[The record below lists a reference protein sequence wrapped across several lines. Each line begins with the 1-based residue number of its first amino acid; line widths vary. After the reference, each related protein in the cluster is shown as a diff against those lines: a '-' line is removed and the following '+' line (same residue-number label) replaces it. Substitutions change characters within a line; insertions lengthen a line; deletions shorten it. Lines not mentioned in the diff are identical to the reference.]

1 MNKIDITKLSK
12 EKSQLLILSFLVMII
27 ILAGYFYF
35 FLTPKV
41 AALGTALTQTAV
53 LRKKIIAADDL
64 IANTGKFKSEIAEL
78 KEQVGQYETRLPAK
92 KEIASILNQLSGLA
106 SREQIKIIG
115 IKELEL
121 EKSKDDPKKSAY
133 DEIPIQID
141 MKSGYH
147 QLARFIN
154 QIESSDRLMKIES
167 LKVNFDPRDPGKH
180 TVRIIVS
187 AFVLVKE

>member
-1 MNKIDITKLSK
+1 MSKIDLTKLSK
-12 EKSQLLILSFLVMII
+12 EKSQLLTLSFLAIVI

-35 FLTPKV
+35 FLTPKIN
-41 AALGTALTQTAV
+41 ALGKFLAQRSAL
-53 LRKKIIAADDL
+53 KEKIAAADKL
-64 IANTGKFKSEIAEL
+64 IDNTDKFKREIAVL

-106 SREQIKIIG
+106 SQEQIKIVG

-121 EKSKDDPKKSAY
+121 EKPKDDDEELAY

-154 QIESSDRLMKIES
+154 QIERSDRLMKIES
-167 LKVNFDPRDPGKH
+167 LKISSDPQDLSKH
-180 TVRIIVS
+180 AVRVIVS